1 MYRDILVHLKSYED
15 WSPHIDAAIALAAR
29 SRAYLTG
36 LFSLQN
42 LAILKQLTGA
52 PESGADILAKLQ
64 TEADVAAAAMKA
76 RFEEAMTKRGVHG
89 TFVVAEGRSNELI
102 SLYGRFHDLVV
113 VEQTDNVR
121 DDLNWSTAEEAAVNC
136 GRPTLIVPRHGR
148 HEAAFTRVLVAWN
161 GSREATRA
169 LHAAMP
175 LIEAAESVAVLEGQ
189 MRETMASIISAPGLD
204 ISTYLRRHAKSV
216 ELVGHDVRDSNAA
229 DAILDAADKHRSDL
243 IVMGALGRRGL
254 SRLILGGATA
264 RVLQSSG
271 VPVLAAH

>member
-1 MYRDILVHLKSYED
+1 MYRDILVHLKSYEE

-52 PESGADILAKLQ
+52 PVGGADILCKVQA
-64 TEADVAAAAMKA
+64 EADATAATMKA
-76 RFEEAMTKRGVHG
+76 RFESAMIKRGVHG
-89 TFVVAEGRSNELI
+89 AFVVAEGRSNELI

-113 VEQTDNVR
+113 VEQSDSVH

-148 HEAAFTRVLVAWN
+148 HEAAFARILIAWN

-175 LIEAAESVAVLEGQ
+175 MIEAAESVALIEGR
-189 MRETMASIISAPGLD
+189 MRESMGSVVSAPGLD
-204 ISTYLRRHAKSV
+204 IASYLRRHAKSV
-216 ELVGHDVRDSNAA
+216 EVVGHDIGDVGAA
-229 DAILDAADKHRSDL
+229 DAILDAADKHRADL

-254 SRLILGGATA
+254 SRLILGGATEK
-264 RVLQSSG
+264 VLRASG
-271 VPVLAAH
+271 VPILAAH

>member
-29 SRAYLTG
+29 SRAALTG
-36 LFSLQN
+36 LFTLQN

-52 PESGADILAKLQ
+52 PAGGADILAKVQ
-64 TEADVAAAAMKA
+64 ADADAAAAAMKT
-76 RFEEAMTKRGVHG
+76 RFEEAVSKRGVHG
-89 TFVVAEGRSNELI
+89 AFVVAEGRSNELI

-113 VEQTDNVR
+113 IEQTDSAR

-148 HEAAFTRVLVAWN
+148 HEAAFARILVAWN

-175 LIEAAESVAVLEGQ
+175 LIEMAEAVVLLEGR
-189 MRETMASIISAPGLD
+189 MREAMASVVSAPGLD
-204 ISTYLRRHAKSV
+204 IADYLRRYAKNV
-216 ELVGHDVRDSNAA
+216 EAAGRDVRDAEAA
-229 DAILDAADKHRSDL
+229 EAILDAADSCRCDL

-254 SRLILGGATA
+254 SKVILGGATEKILRA
-264 RVLQSSG
+264 SG

>member
-15 WSPHIDAAIALAAR
+15 WSPHIDAAIALAVR

-42 LAILKQLTGA
+42 LALLKQLTGEKA
-52 PESGADILAKLQ
+52 SSAEILAKVQ
-64 TEADVAAAAMKA
+64 ADADAAASAMKA
-76 RFEEAMTKRGVHG
+76 RFEDAMTKRGVHG

-113 VEQTDNVR
+113 VEQTDATR

-148 HEAAFTRVLVAWN
+148 HEAAFTRILLAWN

-175 LIEAAESVAVLEGQ
+175 LIEAAESVALLEGR
-189 MRETMASIISAPGLD
+189 MRETMASIVSAPGLD
-204 ISTYLRRHAKSV
+204 IASYLRRHAKNV
-216 ELVGHDVRDSNAA
+216 EVVGHDVGDSGAA
-229 DAILDAADKHRSDL
+229 EAILDTADKHRVDL

-254 SRLILGGATA
+254 SRLILGGATE
-264 RVLQSSG
+264 RVLRASG

>member
-1 MYRDILVHLKSYED
+1 MYRDILVHLKSYEE

-36 LFSLQN
+36 LFAEQN
-42 LAILKQLTGA
+42 LAILKLLTGA
-52 PESGADILAKLQ
+52 PAGGADIIAKVQ
-64 TEADVAAAAMKA
+64 ADADAASAAMRA
-76 RFEEAMTKRGVHG
+76 RFEAAILKRGVHG
-89 TFVVAEGRSNELI
+89 AFVAAEGRSNELI

-113 VEQTDNVR
+113 VEQTDESS
-121 DDLNWSTAEEAAVNC
+121 DDQNWSSAEEAAVNC

-148 HEAAFTRVLVAWN
+148 HEAACARILVAWN

-175 LIEAAESVAVLEGQ
+175 LIEVAESVAVLQGR
-189 MRETMASIISAPGLD
+189 MREAMPSIVSAPGLD
-204 ISTYLRRHAKSV
+204 IAEYLRRHAKSV
-216 ELVGHDVRDSNAA
+216 DVLGHDTPDASAA
-229 DAILDAADKHRSDL
+229 AAILDAADTHRSDL

-254 SRLILGGATA
+254 SQLILGGATA
-264 RVLQSSG
+264 RVLRATG